1 MERISITDTLERD
14 RLDVRGKSRSN
25 LFTWRGQFTPEFIE
39 YLLEKFPPQ
48 VGVLDPFCGSGTV
61 IVECARRGIP
71 AIGCEINPAAYAMS
85 KFFTF
90 CNAGLKDRSLLIES
104 LSEHLSG
111 VMPEFKDL
119 PLFGNAHEFRR
130 RCSNVHEFAAHL
142 FAAIKDKQLMLL
154 ALLLVFH
161 TEDSS
166 LCDQLGSSVA
176 KSLDTLRRNLLSL
189 PLTASGVQAHL
200 QDARLSDTVSS
211 SKVDLII
218 TSPPYINVFNYHQNY
233 RAVLEIL
240 GFDMLRVAQS
250 EVGSNRKNR
259 GNRFRTVV
267 QYCLDMEQALAS
279 FARSLSSKGRVIIV
293 VGRESRVRG
302 VRFYNSDIIKDL
314 FNSMGCFEVIGS
326 HERAFTNRFGVEIK
340 EDIIIC
346 NRLEGE
352 PSVGG
357 ARQIAASHL
366 GQAIAFAERT
376 VKHEISDALSQCA
389 SIEPSRL
396 FQLREVI

>member
-1 MERISITDTLERD
+1 MTDTLERH

-25 LFTWRGQFTPEFIE
+25 LFNWRGQFTPEFIE
-39 YLLEKFPPQ
+39 YLLEKFPPR

-71 AIGCEINPAAYAMS
+71 TVGCEINPAAYAMS

-90 CNAGLKDRSLLIES
+90 CNVGLKDRNQLIES
-104 LSEHLSG
+104 LYRHLSG
-111 VMPEFKDL
+111 IMPGFTDL
-119 PLFGNAHEFRR
+119 PLFGNAHDFRTR
-130 RCSNVHEFAAHL
+130 HSNLYEFARSL
-142 FAAIKDKQLMLL
+142 FATIRDKQIMLL

-166 LCDQLGSSVA
+166 VGSQLGSTVV
-176 KSLDTLRRNLLSL
+176 KSLDTLRCNLLSL
-189 PLTASGVQAHL
+189 PLTPSGVEAHL
-200 QDARLSDTVSS
+200 HDARLSDQASS
-211 SKVDLII
+211 SRADLII

-233 RAVLEIL
+233 RGVLEIL

-279 FARSLSSKGRVIIV
+279 FARSLPPRGKVIMV

-302 VRFYNSDIIKDL
+302 VPFYNSDIIRDL
-314 FNSMGCFEVIGS
+314 FNSMCCFEVTGF
-326 HERAFTNRFGVEIK
+326 HERAFTNRFGMEIK

-352 PSVGG
+352 PSVGN
-357 ARQIAASHL
+357 AWQIATSRL
-366 GQAIAFAERT
+366 EQALAFAERNVT
-376 VKHEISDALSQCA
+376 HDISDALSQCA
-389 SIEPSRL
+389 SIEPSPL
-396 FQLREVI
+396 FQVREVV

>member
-1 MERISITDTLERD
+1 MDRTIITGTLERD

-25 LFTWRGQFTPEFIE
+25 LFNWRGQFTPEFIE
-39 YLLEKFPPQ
+39 YLLEKSPPR

-61 IVECARRGIP
+61 IIECARRGIP
-71 AIGCEINPAAYAMS
+71 AVGCEINPAAYAMS

-90 CNAGLKDRSLLIES
+90 CNTGLKARNHVVES
-104 LSEHLSG
+104 LYEHLSK
-111 VMPEFKDL
+111 VMPGFRDL
-119 PLFGNAHEFRR
+119 PLLGNGQEFRAR
-130 RCSNVHEFAAHL
+130 HGNLYEFATSL
-142 FAAIKDKQLMLL
+142 FGAIKDKQVMLL

-161 TEDSS
+161 TEDSVGN
-166 LCDQLGSSVA
+166 QLGSGVT
-176 KSLDTLRRNLLSL
+176 KSFETLKHDLLSL
-189 PLTASGVQAHL
+189 PLTPSGVEAHL
-200 QDARLSDTVSS
+200 HDARLSDQVSS

-259 GNRFRTVV
+259 GNRFRTVI

-279 FARSLSSKGRVIIV
+279 FARTLSSKGRVIMV

-302 VRFYNSDIIKDL
+302 VPFYNSSIIKEL
-314 FNSMGCFEVIGS
+314 FDSMGCFEVIGS
-326 HERAFTNRFGVEIK
+326 HERAFTNRFGMEIK

-352 PSVGG
+352 PSVGN
-357 ARQIAASHL
+357 ARQTAVSHL
-366 GQAIAFAERT
+366 EQALAFAESK
-376 VKHEISDALSQCA
+376 VKHDISDALCQCA
-389 SIEPSRL
+389 SIEPSPL
-396 FQLREVI
+396 FKVREVV

>member
-1 MERISITDTLERD
+1 MTDTLERE

-25 LFTWRGQFTPEFIE
+25 LFNWRGQFTPEFIE
-39 YLLEKFPPQ
+39 YLLEKFPPH

-71 AIGCEINPAAYAMS
+71 AVGCEINPAAYAMS

-90 CNAGLKDRSLLIES
+90 CNSELKDRNRLVES
-104 LSEHLSG
+104 LYEHLSR
-111 VMPEFKDL
+111 VMPGFRDL
-119 PLFGNAHEFRR
+119 PLFGNAQEFRAR
-130 RCSNVHEFAAHL
+130 HSNLYEFATSL
-142 FAAIKDKQLMLL
+142 FAAIKDKQIMLL

-161 TEDSS
+161 AEDAVGN
-166 LCDQLGSSVA
+166 QLGSGVA
-176 KSLDTLRRNLLSL
+176 RALDTLKRDLLSL
-189 PLTASGVQAHL
+189 PLTPSSVEAHL
-200 QDARLSDTVSS
+200 HDARLSDQVSS

-233 RAVLEIL
+233 RGVLEIL

-259 GNRFRTVV
+259 GNRFRTVI

-279 FARSLSSKGRVIIV
+279 FARALSSNGRVIIV

-302 VRFYNSDIIKDL
+302 VAFYNSYIIKEL
-314 FNSMGCFEVIGS
+314 FDSMGCFEVIGS
-326 HERAFTNRFGVEIK
+326 HERAFTNRFGIKIK

-352 PSVGG
+352 PSVGN
-357 ARQIAASHL
+357 ARRIASSHL
-366 GQAIAFAERT
+366 EQAFAFAESN
-376 VKHEISDALSQCA
+376 VKHDIGDALSQCA
-389 SIEPSRL
+389 GIEPSPL
-396 FQLREVI
+396 FQVREVV